1 MKRGDSSP
9 DRPRHVLQRI
19 HRKCPWKLRP
29 QCQSQP
35 SGFSSCSSTHDYTF
49 FSPGILLLQFQAP
62 ALSFASPLTHPHLF
76 PVHTLSTELEDN
88 WPIFIAEWLFQ
99 TILETWIHSG
109 LVRIQGEKMASL
121 GISSH
126 QVKYTQKHVFVV
138 LSGNK
143 PPPRR
148 VSRRK
153 WVPFRLDV
161 A

>member
-1 MKRGDSSP
+1 MSLETETPVSEP
-9 DRPRHVLQRI
+9 AL
-19 HRKCPWKLRP
+19 
-29 QCQSQP
+29 
-35 SGFSSCSSTHDYTF
+35 GFLLLLFNTCLHT
-49 FSPGILLLQFQAP
+49 FSPPVSYFC
-62 ALSFASPLTHPHLF
+62 SFRLPHSPLHPHSHPHLF

-153 WVPFRLDV
+153 WAPFRLEV